1 MFGEQGLVD
10 KRAAYEASIR
20 VPMIVHAPERLEA
33 RTVNPVMARNIDI
46 APTILTLAGL
56 AIPDHYE
63 GRDILSVDPETDDEP
78 LIYEYYWEF
87 NYPQTPS
94 TFAVRTVRYKY
105 IQYHG
110 VWDTEELFDLQAD
123 PEERINLVNDPDHQD
138 ALIAL
143 RAQLFAAISIGDDRP
158 DIPFTERFNQGAV
171 FWSDSVSS
179 SVSFPPHWERD
190 SDAPDKYEHVLPDGP
205 GKSQQLQAITPAI
218 RQIIDGEAG
227 GDKE

>member
-1 MFGEQGLVD
+1 MALGRGEGSMGRFVATGKAERDPHLVVSASDNGFMFGEQGLVD

-123 PEERINLVNDPDHQD
+123 PEERNQPGE
-138 ALIAL
+138 
-143 RAQLFAAISIGDDRP
+143 RPRSPRRTDRP
-158 DIPFTERFNQGAV
+158 AR
-171 FWSDSVSS
+171 
-179 SVSFPPHWERD
+179 
-190 SDAPDKYEHVLPDGP
+190 
-205 GKSQQLQAITPAI
+205 AIVC
-218 RQIIDGEAG
+218 GYLNWG
-227 GDKE
+227 

>member
-1 MFGEQGLVD
+1 
-10 KRAAYEASIR
+10 
-20 VPMIVHAPERLEA
+20 
-33 RTVNPVMARNIDI
+33 
-46 APTILTLAGL
+46 
-56 AIPDHYE
+56 
-63 GRDILSVDPETDDEP
+63 
-78 LIYEYYWEF
+78 
-87 NYPQTPS
+87 
-94 TFAVRTVRYKY
+94 
-105 IQYHG
+105 
-110 VWDTEELFDLQAD
+110 
-123 PEERINLVNDPDHQD
+123 
-138 ALIAL
+138 
-143 RAQLFAAISIGDDRP
+143 LFAAISIGDDRP